1 MALSLRIMGILPP
14 VVARLFADIKQ
25 FEGQMGK
32 ADGIMTGFGNT
43 ATGVGAKVNKTA
55 NRIIAAGVIIGV
67 ASVKMA
73 ADFQSATT
81 RLVTDAG
88 ESVKNINMIRDGIL
102 GMAQAVGQTP
112 KQLAEGMYY
121 IESAGYHGA
130 DALKVL
136 KASAE
141 GASVGFTDMA
151 SMGSAVTTVLRDYNL
166 PANRA
171 AAVTSALIT
180 TVAQGKTTMTLLA
193 NSMGRV
199 LPIAAAFGIPF
210 AQTAGAIATM
220 TVSGQQARFGVQQ
233 IRNSFMNLAA
243 PGNMA
248 SKTIKQIGISG
259 NELHKALMDPKNG
272 VSNALTLITTQ
283 LGKYFPRGS
292 AEYIRA
298 QRTIYGGITGLS
310 VALALGG
317 EHLKKY
323 NETVRLI
330 AEAYNSANPK
340 VKNFAEVT
348 KTLNF
353 QLKQLVAGSAV
364 IGIEIGN
371 WLLPKASAFLKWAGS
386 VITWFKSHPI
396 AGKIASDAAIT
407 AFGLAVGAKIIMGV
421 MKAYGT
427 VTSLLRRI
435 GGTFGANLPGATFQ
449 EKQLFYLR
457 EIAFNTAK
465 GKGAKSILQKAED
478 ALLGGGAGKA
488 VMSKIPD
495 VVAKV
500 VGRIGFGVGLGVSTY
515 ETVKGLFNSLK
526 TGSFS
531 GSLMSLF
538 GLTPSQQGTNVP
550 GSYFPN
556 GQVTSRSYTHT
567 ESVKTKTGIKVYV
580 VH

>member
-1 MALSLRIMGILPP
+1 MGILPP
-14 VVARLFADIKQ
+14 VVARLFADIRQ

-233 IRNSFMNLAA
+233 IRNSFMF
-243 PGNMA
+243 
-248 SKTIKQIGISG
+248 SCS
-259 NELHKALMDPKNG
+259 HKNKLC
-272 VSNALTLITTQ
+272 IT
-283 LGKYFPRGS
+283 
-292 AEYIRA
+292 
-298 QRTIYGGITGLS
+298 
-310 VALALGG
+310 
-317 EHLKKY
+317 
-323 NETVRLI
+323 
-330 AEAYNSANPK
+330 
-340 VKNFAEVT
+340 
-348 KTLNF
+348 
-353 QLKQLVAGSAV
+353 
-364 IGIEIGN
+364 
-371 WLLPKASAFLKWAGS
+371 FL
-386 VITWFKSHPI
+386 
-396 AGKIASDAAIT
+396 
-407 AFGLAVGAKIIMGV
+407 
-421 MKAYGT
+421 
-427 VTSLLRRI
+427 
-435 GGTFGANLPGATFQ
+435 
-449 EKQLFYLR
+449 
-457 EIAFNTAK
+457 
-465 GKGAKSILQKAED
+465 
-478 ALLGGGAGKA
+478 
-488 VMSKIPD
+488 
-495 VVAKV
+495 
-500 VGRIGFGVGLGVSTY
+500 
-515 ETVKGLFNSLK
+515 
-526 TGSFS
+526 
-531 GSLMSLF
+531 
-538 GLTPSQQGTNVP
+538 
-550 GSYFPN
+550 
-556 GQVTSRSYTHT
+556 
-567 ESVKTKTGIKVYV
+567 
-580 VH
+580 